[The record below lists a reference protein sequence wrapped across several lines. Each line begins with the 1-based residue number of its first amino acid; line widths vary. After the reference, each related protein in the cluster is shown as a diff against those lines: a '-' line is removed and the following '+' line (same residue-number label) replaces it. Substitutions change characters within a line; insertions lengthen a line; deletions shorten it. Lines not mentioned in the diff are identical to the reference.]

1 MKKFLMAAAGT
12 AALVLAASSANAAV
26 FIGLQQIGVNGGAI
40 TTLAS
45 GATAAQIFQQ
55 SYGTFELNDVN
66 ASTGVA
72 PTLLQSTST
81 NTSTGTA
88 GTLDIY
94 ITRTDITGPTPAFG
108 FLSAFTSNLLPAGW
122 TVQER
127 TYVSTTNQLY
137 TGAALGDVT
146 FTNIGVNAQVQ
157 NIAQSAN
164 PYSVTERYTLTATG
178 NGNALSTIT
187 LSAVPEAS
195 TWALM
200 IGGFG
205 LAGAMLRSRRRMVA
219 A

>member
-1 MKKFLMAAAGT
+1 MKKFLIAAAGV
-12 AALVLAASSANAAV
+12 AALAFAASSANATV
-26 FIGLQQIGVNGGAI
+26 LIGLQQVGVNGGAI
-40 TTLAS
+40 TTVAS
-45 GATAAQIFQQ
+45 GATAAQIFQM

-66 ASTGVA
+66 ASQGIL

-94 ITRTDITGPTPAFG
+94 ITRTDITSPTIG

-127 TYVSTTNQLY
+127 TYVSTTNQVF
-137 TGAALGDVT
+137 TGTALGDFT
-146 FTNIGVNAQVQ
+146 FNAIGTNSQTNLIGSGAG
-157 NIAQSAN
+157 
-164 PYSVTERYTLTATG
+164 PYSVTERYTLVATG
-178 NGNALSTIT
+178 NGNSLSTIT

-205 LAGAMLRSRRRMVA
+205 LAGGMLRSRRRMVA
-219 A
+219 AAA